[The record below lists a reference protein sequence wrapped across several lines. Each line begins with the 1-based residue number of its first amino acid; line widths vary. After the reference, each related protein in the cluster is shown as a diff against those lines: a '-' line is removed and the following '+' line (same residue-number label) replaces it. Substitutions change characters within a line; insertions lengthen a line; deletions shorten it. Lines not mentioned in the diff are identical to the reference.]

1 MDQLI
6 SALLVINPFI
16 AGLYSLLDYIGYI
29 YDNITIRIA
38 YTHANIFVSVIYLL
52 LYVYLIHYMLTH
64 NVTKGFKHNMGTKL
78 IFSVISSI
86 VLLSIFFLQYYS
98 FKSVHNTYKRVKK
111 LKKNQDSL
119 LLINLEK
126 TEILVAFLYVLY
138 FAYDCVQSSKQFL
151 KGDTVTSMQLNS
163 VYYSFGFLASLLIL
177 KLFELNTLIKED
189 KRRQQKENI
198 TKSHMVLNGSKSPT
212 KKKITK

>member
-64 NVTKGFKHNMGTKL
+64 NVTKV
-78 IFSVISSI
+78 S
-86 VLLSIFFLQYYS
+86 
-98 FKSVHNTYKRVKK
+98 
-111 LKKNQDSL
+111 
-119 LLINLEK
+119 
-126 TEILVAFLYVLY
+126 
-138 FAYDCVQSSKQFL
+138 
-151 KGDTVTSMQLNS
+151 
-163 VYYSFGFLASLLIL
+163 
-177 KLFELNTLIKED
+177 
-189 KRRQQKENI
+189 NI
-198 TKSHMVLNGSKSPT
+198 IWEQN
-212 KKKITK
+212 

>member
-1 MDQLI
+1 
-6 SALLVINPFI
+6 
-16 AGLYSLLDYIGYI
+16 
-29 YDNITIRIA
+29 
-38 YTHANIFVSVIYLL
+38 
-52 LYVYLIHYMLTH
+52 
-64 NVTKGFKHNMGTKL
+64 MGTKL

-151 KGDTVTSMQLNS
+151 KV
-163 VYYSFGFLASLLIL
+163 I
-177 KLFELNTLIKED
+177 
-189 KRRQQKENI
+189 
-198 TKSHMVLNGSKSPT
+198 P
-212 KKKITK
+212 